1 MVWAVGMMR
10 CPYCRAP
17 IEVSETHESG
27 LRIEYGPGGLVIYD
41 CSRPIHSCDLER
53 AQRAYRRAS

>member
-1 MVWAVGMMR
+1 MMR

-17 IEVSETHESG
+17 IAVSESHESG

-41 CSRPIHSCDLER
+41 CSSPIHSCDLER
-53 AQRAYRRAS
+53 AQRADRQAS

>member
-1 MVWAVGMMR
+1 MMR